1 MKKIVLVILMVL
13 AISVGVADAG
23 FFSAPGTQVQEE
35 DGSPDVRALTLK
47 VTNGSLTD
55 NGDGTASITTSGG
68 SSEWS
73 DDGTTLTTT
82 DAGRDVQID
91 GALTATTRL
100 YTNVIDSTTNMQIV
114 NDFWT
119 NSRLGINTSTP
130 QYDID
135 INTGSMRIISS
146 GVEPLAV
153 GLHVQGTETI
163 SGNLSVDTT
172 TLVVDATN
180 NGVGS

>member
-68 SSEWS
+68 SSEW
-73 DDGTTLTTT
+73 T
-82 DAGRDVQID
+82 DAGNYLIPSDANEDVQID
-91 GALTATTRL
+91 GDLTVAKQLTVTTVL
-100 YTNVIDSTTNMQIV
+100 DVDGGT
-114 NDFWT
+114 
-119 NSRLGINTSTP
+119 
-130 QYDID
+130 
-135 INTGSMRIISS
+135 
-146 GVEPLAV
+146 
-153 GLHVQGTETI
+153 LHVDPTNNRAGVISYVWATASSETGDTRAI
-163 SGNLSVDTT
+163 PVMLYGKTSGGAFKQILVDADGILQTT
-172 TLVVDATN
+172 T
-180 NGVGS
+180 